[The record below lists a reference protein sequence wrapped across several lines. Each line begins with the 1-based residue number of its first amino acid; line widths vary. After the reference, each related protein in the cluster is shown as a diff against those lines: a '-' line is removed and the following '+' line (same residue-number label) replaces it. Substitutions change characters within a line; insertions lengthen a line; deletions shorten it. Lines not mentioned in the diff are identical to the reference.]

1 MYFMKSVF
9 LLAAAR
15 VVLAKVQFLG
25 VSIAGG
31 EFGCKNDGSC
41 PVNEAKLPDDG
52 VTQMWHFVG
61 DDAINILRM
70 PVSWQFLVGENLG
83 GKFDSNNFN
92 DYDRLI
98 QACLATGAYC
108 MIDIHNYGRWNGKI
122 IGQGGP
128 TDDQFVNLW
137 QQLATKY
144 SGKDKVIFELMNEP
158 HDVDVDTWAE
168 TCQKAVTAIRKT
180 GATKQMILLPA
191 SNFDGVA
198 TLTGDNGAEQ
208 LLDITNPDGSK
219 DNLLL
224 DIHAY
229 LDKDNTGTNRQCTT
243 DNTDAFGNLAKYLR
257 IRGRKGLVSQT
268 GASQDSSC
276 LEMFCAQ
283 NKFINDNS
291 DVFVGIVG
299 WGAGS
304 VETSDVLSM
313 TPTRKDGR
321 LVDNQLMSQCLVD
334 TWAKAKEV
342 INPPQ
347 PEPESTTQ
355 KFVPTGTTALTRSV
369 VTPPPLTSSS
379 SSSEEF
385 HEPIVTV
392 HVLSDISIL
401 QTDISILQTAS
412 VPPELTTLITA
423 AGSPSDE
430 SYSIAWEIPTSVK
443 GSPTQVAPS
452 TTPTGGAPSTRAM
465 SIFLWSCA
473 FLPLLL

>member
-15 VVLAKVQFLG
+15 VALAKVQFLG

-31 EFGCKNDGSC
+31 EFGCKDDGSC
-41 PVNEAKLPDDG
+41 PIDSAKLPDDG

-70 PVSWQFLVGENLG
+70 PVSWQFLVDDNLG
-83 GKFDSNNFN
+83 GKLDSNNFD
-92 DYDRLI
+92 DYDRLM

-128 TDDQFVNLW
+128 TDEQFVNLW

-144 SGKDKVIFELMNEP
+144 SDEEKVIFELMNEP

-168 TCQKAVTAIRKT
+168 TCQKVVTAIRKA

-198 TLTGDNGAEQ
+198 TLTKDNGAEQ

-229 LDKDNTGTNRQCTT
+229 LDKDASGTNKQCTT
-243 DNTDAFGNLAKYLR
+243 DNTDAFKDLAKYLR

-276 LEMFCAQ
+276 LKMFCEQ
-283 NKFINDNS
+283 NKLINDNS

-304 VETSDVLSM
+304 FETSDILSL
-313 TPTRKDGR
+313 TPSRKDGR
-321 LVDNQLMSQCLVD
+321 LVDNQLMSECLVD

-342 INPPQ
+342 VNP
-347 PEPESTTQ
+347 PEPESDSTTKQ
-355 KFVPTGTTALTRSV
+355 FVPTATTALTRSV
-369 VTPPPLTSSS
+369 VTPPAHTSA
-379 SSSEEF
+379 SEDSGDF
-385 HEPIVTV
+385 DEPVVTV
-392 HVLSDISIL
+392 HVLSDV
-401 QTDISILQTAS
+401 SILQTAS
-412 VPPELTTLITA
+412 VPPGLTTLITA

-430 SYSIAWEIPTSVK
+430 PYSIAWEIPPTSLP
-443 GSPTQVAPS
+443 SISQTQVVAPP
-452 TTPTGGAPSTRAM
+452 TPTAGASSTKA
-465 SIFLWSCA
+465 LTYLVLSCA